1 MNFHLIVRGQEKL
14 VLMSLLVNECIGSTY
29 EYTHCTVAS
38 HLSLDVQLVQSMQTA
53 HELYNN

>member
-1 MNFHLIVRGQEKL
+1 MKFHLNLRGQEKL
-14 VLMSLLVNECIGSTY
+14 VLKSLLVNECISSTY
-29 EYTHCTVAS
+29 EYTHCTVAG